1 MQRAAARHRSRPSA
15 PVFALSM
22 VQFVDVL
29 GVTSV
34 VTAIPAMLDGVGADD
49 SLAGLVATAYAM
61 FFGGLLVLGSRLGQK
76 YGRRR
81 TLLTG
86 LTTLV
91 IASAIGALATAGWQL
106 VVARSLQGVASALS
120 VPAALGLMLA
130 SVPDEE
136 VRGQALALWSAAG
149 ATAGALGFIVGG
161 VLTDLLGWPAIFW
174 INIPVSIVLAL
185 GVTSTV
191 SAAPD
196 RIPGLSLDVPGAAIL
211 TTSVMALV
219 LGSAFLEHG
228 STRHIGFMTIAAGC
242 AGILLLVQWL
252 RHAREPIIPL
262 AAVRLRR
269 LSIGTI
275 GSFVNTATTSSA
287 GVLLTLYL
295 QREQGLGPFMTGLLL
310 LPISIAVIAGSALA
324 APAMRRFK
332 RRFVIGCGL
341 GLIAIGNL
349 AAAMALGSNPALV
362 VALLAIGLG
371 LGLSS
376 VACNDIGTDVPEEH
390 TPTAIGLLNTSAQ
403 LGTALGVGALV
414 LIASPSAYGQISG
427 TAFALAM
434 TAVLAGLTAFSLA
447 RWTPSPDQLVG
458 ANTG

>member
-1 MQRAAARHRSRPSA
+1 MQRASVRHRPRPSA
-15 PVFALSM
+15 PVLALSM

-86 LTTLV
+86 LATLF

-120 VPAALGLMLA
+120 VPAALGLLLA

-136 VRGQALALWSAAG
+136 ARGQALALWSAAG
-149 ATAGALGFIVGG
+149 AAAGALGFIVGG

-185 GVTSTV
+185 CVISTV

-196 RIPGLSLDVPGAAIL
+196 RMPGLSLDVPGAAIL

-228 STRHIGFMTIAAGC
+228 STRHIGLMTIAA
-242 AGILLLVQWL
+242 
-252 RHAREPIIPL
+252 
-262 AAVRLRR
+262 
-269 LSIGTI
+269 
-275 GSFVNTATTSSA
+275 
-287 GVLLTLYL
+287 
-295 QREQGLGPFMTGLLL
+295 
-310 LPISIAVIAGSALA
+310 
-324 APAMRRFK
+324 
-332 RRFVIGCGL
+332 
-341 GLIAIGNL
+341 
-349 AAAMALGSNPALV
+349 
-362 VALLAIGLG
+362 
-371 LGLSS
+371 
-376 VACNDIGTDVPEEH
+376 
-390 TPTAIGLLNTSAQ
+390 
-403 LGTALGVGALV
+403 
-414 LIASPSAYGQISG
+414 
-427 TAFALAM
+427 
-434 TAVLAGLTAFSLA
+434 
-447 RWTPSPDQLVG
+447 
-458 ANTG
+458 